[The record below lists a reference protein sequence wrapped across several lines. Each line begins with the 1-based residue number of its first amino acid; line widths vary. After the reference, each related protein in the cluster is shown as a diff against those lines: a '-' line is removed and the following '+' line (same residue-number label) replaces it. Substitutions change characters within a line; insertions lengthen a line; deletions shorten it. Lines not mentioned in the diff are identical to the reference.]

1 MRKSDAK
8 AKCLSRPVILEAKR
22 RGSIRLFLTF
32 LLSIALAACG
42 GDSSTSANDDNE
54 SSSSSVS
61 LSGTSV
67 ESNGSK
73 ASSSSKKAESSS
85 SQKIASSSS
94 SVILSSSRHS
104 GHDPES
110 SSSKKDGGSS
120 SSIKALLS
128 SSSSKFQNGWSWDI
142 PLEDRLNSKIN
153 CGSMTDS
160 RDGQTYKTI
169 KIGNQLWMAQNLN
182 YADSNKTTSLKG
194 SSWCYGDKDENCKVA
209 GCLYT
214 WAAAMDSV
222 GLFNK
227 YGESCGYGVTCWP
240 IYPVQGICPD
250 GWRLPSKRDWEIL
263 DSIADGKLR
272 SQTGW
277 EKINGSDSIGFSAL
291 PVGIRDKDGFY
302 YAGEDTY
309 FWSSSVFNSSG
320 NPYIMNLNDFYES
333 ASLTDGKKYEGRSI
347 RCLENSDLELL
358 ASEYV
363 PFDHSRTLANV
374 SKVGEDAYK
383 QFTDPR
389 NGRSYYYITITST
402 RKETM
407 GKSVTVMAE
416 NLNIGE
422 MVHGK
427 KDQSDDSKIEK
438 YCYANDTTKCD
449 EFGGLYQWAEMMQL
463 PSRCNTE
470 SCSDLIQEN
479 HRGICPE
486 GWRLFTWDDY
496 EIVRGYDDKFDDGI
510 KGLRSTYGFR
520 GTNQSGFSLTGA
532 GVRDENGEFCN
543 IEGAIFWFFPE
554 EHEYDII
561 NYVHAGYVSSIGH
574 APAKDDGDVKIQ
586 GRSVR
591 CVKLE

>member
-1 MRKSDAK
+1 
-8 AKCLSRPVILEAKR
+8 
-22 RGSIRLFLTF
+22 
-32 LLSIALAACG
+32 
-42 GDSSTSANDDNE
+42 
-54 SSSSSVS
+54 
-61 LSGTSV
+61 
-67 ESNGSK
+67 
-73 ASSSSKKAESSS
+73 
-85 SQKIASSSS
+85 
-94 SVILSSSRHS
+94 
-104 GHDPES
+104 
-110 SSSKKDGGSS
+110 
-120 SSIKALLS
+120 
-128 SSSSKFQNGWSWDI
+128 
-142 PLEDRLNSKIN
+142 
-153 CGSMTDS
+153 MTDS

-209 GCLYT
+209 GRLYT

-277 EKINGSDSIGFSAL
+277 EKINGPDSIGFSAL
-291 PVGIRDKDGFY
+291 PVGVRNNNGFR
-302 YAGEDTY
+302 YAGEYTY

-320 NPYIMNLNDFYES
+320 NPYIMNLNDSYES

-363 PFDHSRTLANV
+363 PFDHKKTLANV
-374 SKVGEDAYK
+374 SKVGEGAYK

-407 GKSVTVMAE
+407 GKSVTVMVE

-470 SCSDLIQEN
+470 SCSDLIQPN

-532 GVRDENGEFCN
+532 GFRKKNGGFGQ
-543 IEGAIFWFFPE
+543 IEDAAYWFYPE
-554 EHEYDII
+554 EAEYDVAADA
-561 NYVHAGYVSSIGH
+561 YKGYVSASVNDG
-574 APAKDDGDVKIQ
+574 PKKDDVALKVLGQ
-586 GRSVR
+586 SVR
-591 CVKLE
+591 CTKLE